1 MWVVSR
7 VSRWRMCV
15 SRWRVCANC
24 NLPLRATNACWIDDL
39 PKQTVSYGENPVR
52 RLESAE
58 KIL

>member
-7 VSRWRMCV
+7 VSRWRM
-15 SRWRVCANC
+15 RANC
-24 NLPLRATNACWIDDL
+24 NLPLRAANACWIDDG
-39 PKQTVSYGENPVR
+39 PKQTVSYGENPIR